1 METTKQSKD
10 SKSYSALCAD
20 VTETV
25 KLSDKTENKW
35 VTVGLKVREFFGS
48 ESAIEEVKAQ
58 FVTDAILPAIKQ
70 DLRLALERKL
80 PRKGTKDYNVL
91 TSVEQQTWEVINQGK
106 KDARATLETYYKRV
120 LKYAFPKDETETE
133 QASTAS
139 TQTKLADLI
148 TQAIKK
154 VEKDESPTYDAIGLL
169 ASLRASLAFVSVGID
184 QVI

>member
-1 METTKQSKD
+1 MSNTKD
-10 SKSYSALCAD
+10 SKGYSQLCAA

-25 KLSDKTENKW
+25 QLSDKTENKW

-70 DLRLALERKL
+70 DLRLALERNL
-80 PRKGTKDYNVL
+80 PRKGSKEFNAL
-91 TSVEQQTWEVINQGK
+91 SSVEQKAWEVVNQGK

-120 LKYAFPKDETETE
+120 IKYAFAGYADDDK
-133 QASTAS
+133 QASATS
-139 TQTKLADLI
+139 TQTKIADLI

-154 VEKDESPTYDAIGLL
+154 VEKDESPTYDALGLL
-169 ASLRASLAFVSVGID
+169 ASLRASLAFVSVSID

>member
-1 METTKQSKD
+1 MSTAKD
-10 SKSYSALCAD
+10 SKGYSQLCAA

-25 KLSDKTENKW
+25 QLSDKTENKW

-70 DLRLALERKL
+70 DLRLALERNL
-80 PRKGTKDYNVL
+80 PRMGSKEYKSL
-91 TSVEQQTWEVINQGK
+91 SAIEKQAWEVINKGK

-120 LKYAFPKDETETE
+120 IKYAFPKDESESE
-133 QASTAS
+133 QASATT
-139 TQTKLADLI
+139 TQTKIADLI

-154 VEKDESPTYDAIGLL
+154 VEKDEAPTYDAIGLL
-169 ASLRASLAFVSVGID
+169 ASLRASLAFVSVSID

>member
-1 METTKQSKD
+1 MSTAKD
-10 SKSYSALCAD
+10 SKGYSQLCAA

-25 KLSDKTENKW
+25 QLSDKTENKW

-70 DLRLALERKL
+70 DLRLALERNL
-80 PRKGTKDYNVL
+80 PRMGSKEYKSL
-91 TSVEQQTWEVINQGK
+91 SAIEQKAWEVVNKGK

-120 LKYAFPKDETETE
+120 IKYAFPKDEESE
-133 QASTAS
+133 QSSATSE
-139 TQTKLADLI
+139 QTKIAELI
-148 TQAIKK
+148 TKAIKK
-154 VEKDESPTYDAIGLL
+154 VEKDESPTYDALGLL
-169 ASLRASLAFVSVGID
+169 ASLRASLAFVSVSID

>member
-1 METTKQSKD
+1 MTTQSKD
-10 SKSYSALCAD
+10 SKGYSQLCAA

-25 KLSDKTENKW
+25 QLSDKTENKW

-70 DLRLALERKL
+70 DLRLALERNL
-80 PRKGTKDYNVL
+80 PRKGSKEFNAL
-91 TSVEQQTWEVINQGK
+91 SSVEQKAWEVVNQGK

-120 LKYAFPKDETETE
+120 IKYAFPKNESESE
-133 QASTAS
+133 QASATT
-139 TQTKLADLI
+139 TQTKIADLI

>member
-1 METTKQSKD
+1 MSNAKD
-10 SKSYSALCAD
+10 SKGYSQLCAA

-25 KLSDKTENKW
+25 QLSDKTENKW

-70 DLRLALERKL
+70 DLRLALERNL
-80 PRKGTKDYNVL
+80 PRKGSKEFNAL
-91 TSVEQQTWEVINQGK
+91 SSVEQKAWEVVNQGK

-120 LKYAFPKDETETE
+120 IKYAFPKDDADKQESAT
-133 QASTAS
+133 S
-139 TQTKLADLI
+139 TQTKIADLI

-154 VEKDESPTYDAIGLL
+154 VEKDESPTYDALGLL
-169 ASLRASLAFVSVGID
+169 ASLRASLAFVSVSID

>member
-1 METTKQSKD
+1 MSNAKD
-10 SKSYSALCAD
+10 SKGYSQLCAA

-25 KLSDKTENKW
+25 QLSDKTENKW

-70 DLRLALERKL
+70 DLRLALERNL
-80 PRKGTKDYNVL
+80 PRKGSKEFNAL
-91 TSVEQQTWEVINQGK
+91 SSVEQKAWEVVNQGK

-120 LKYAFPKDETETE
+120 IKYAFPKDESESE
-133 QASTAS
+133 QLSAT
-139 TQTKLADLI
+139 TQTKLAELI
-148 TQAIKK
+148 TKAIKQ

-169 ASLRASLAFVSVGID
+169 ASLRASLAFVSVSID